1 MNKNINLAFEN
12 EDSLKKGINSDN
24 SNPRADKNKLTGVYA
39 TVAQAFKRQEHPQL
53 KKASSLE
60 CLSRNNDNNNYENT
74 TLSTVI
80 RVEELNDWVKQASA
94 SRVME
99 SQYKVSIYVV
109 FFL

>member
-1 MNKNINLAFEN
+1 MNKNINEDLMKKEN
-12 EDSLKKGINSDN
+12 SPNT
-24 SNPRADKNKLTGVYA
+24 SNPRAGKSKLTGIYA
-39 TVAQAFKRQEHPQL
+39 TVAPAFKRQKHPQL
-53 KKASSLE
+53 KKASSLD
-60 CLSRNNDNNNYENT
+60 CLSGNNDNNNYENT